1 MKRKLYDTIIAYL
14 FLLPFLI
21 FFFSFLAYPIVYSFY
36 LSLRK
41 VTIDTSFYNIFSEMR
56 FCGLENYI
64 KLLKDTEFWFSLLTT
79 FYYGLLSIPLGIF
92 VSLLL
97 AVILNSKL
105 KGFKIYRSAFFLPNV
120 LDMLV
125 VGIIWTL
132 LYAPQ
137 YGIITRIADII
148 GITLPQKGILGDPK
162 TALLGVVVA
171 CVLKNCGYGMILFL
185 AAMQNI
191 PPSVYEA
198 AEIDG
203 VSEIQKHIYI
213 TLPLIRPIIF
223 FLIVTGTIGVLNSFT
238 EIYAMTGGGPITTL
252 FGKTY
257 KATQVT
263 GYYLFLQWDRMNY
276 GYAAAI
282 SYVLL
287 IITLIFSF
295 VYSKLLKWK

>member
-1 MKRKLYDTIIAYL
+1 MKRKLYDTITAYL

-41 VTIDTSFYNIFSEMR
+41 VTVETSFYNIFSDMK
-56 FCGLENYI
+56 FCGIENYVR
-64 KLLKDTEFWFSLLTT
+64 LLKDTEFWFSLLTT
-79 FYYGLLSIPLGIF
+79 FYYGILSISIGMF
-92 VSLLL
+92 VSFLL
-97 AVILNSKL
+97 AAILNSKL

-137 YGIITRIADII
+137 YGIITKVANAI
-148 GITLPQKGILGDPK
+148 GMVLPQKGILGDPR
-162 TALLGVVVA
+162 TALLGVVIA

-191 PPSVYEA
+191 SPSVYEA

-203 VSEIQKHIYI
+203 VSEIQKHVYI
-213 TLPLIRPIIF
+213 TLPLIKPIIF

-238 EIYAMTGGGPITTL
+238 EIYAMTAGGPIATL

-263 GYYLFLQWDRMNY
+263 GYYLFLQWERMDY
-276 GYAAAI
+276 GFAAAV

-295 VYSKLLKWK
+295 VYSKILRWK